1 MTVLGIKAHLLGYKI
16 QFVNAATLAGELKEA
31 CDSYQLCRLEKDIA
45 ANELLLINEPS
56 YARFNQEESETAIQ
70 SDYRASRES
79 EHDHHDE
86 PRVLQT
92 DGNVHKRHARGS
104 SGRPSVLIYST

>member
-1 MTVLGIKAHLLGYKI
+1 MTVLGIKARLLGYKI

-56 YARFNQEESETAIQ
+56 YARFNQEESELLFKVITELP
-70 SDYRASRES
+70 ES